1 MSKHTPGP
9 WEVIEVDE
17 FFSIAGGDGWVATMD
32 NHDEN
37 ANRANAPLIA
47 AAPDLLAALDVALS
61 FISDRAA
68 KRVIVAAMAKARGE
82 TTDTGPGNSQHPTEG
97 DG

>member
-1 MSKHTPGP
+1 MIKHTPGP
-9 WEVIEVDE
+9 WAMTPGRHLERACVWD
-17 FFSIAGGDGWVATMD
+17 SDSRAVATVMTD
-32 NHDEN
+32 
-37 ANRANAPLIA
+37 ANARLIA
-47 AAPDLLAALDVALS
+47 AAPDLLKALDVALS

-82 TTDTGPGNSQHPTEG
+82 TTDTVQGTSQHPTEG